1 MNVHANV
8 VDDALPRLVP
18 AGPAP
23 RFTLGRRGDAAEPT
37 GYRLTRRPETG
48 ITMMSR
54 LGATAASQVVR
65 PSRLRARLDLVGLTP
80 LMEVTKGRSEVAI
93 GLIDGPV
100 ATNHPDL
107 APRAV
112 QDIGPS
118 RAVPCSHVNSVAC
131 AHGTYV
137 AGILIGARGSEAP
150 AICPDCVLLVRP
162 IFLEATTG
170 IDDPRA
176 EPEVLAQAL
185 TDCTDAG
192 VRVVNVSAALAGPSI
207 KDERALTQALDHAAR
222 RGVIVVVAAGNQGT
236 LGSTAITRHPWVIP
250 VVSYDEQGRP
260 QSHSNIGRS
269 IGRSGLGAPGVGLT
283 SLGADGRPLTSS
295 RTSAAAPF
303 ATGAVALLCSEFRD
317 APGHE
322 IKSALLEARTGRRTT
337 VVPQLMDAWS
347 AYQLL
352 RTTRPR
358 RGSG

>member
-1 MNVHANV
+1 VNVHANV
-8 VDDALPRLVP
+8 VDDALPCLVP

-37 GYRLTRRPETG
+37 GSNLTRRPDEG

-137 AGILIGARGSEAP
+137 AGILIGPADRKLRRSAP
-150 AICPDCVLLVRP
+150 TAFCPSVLSSSKRRPVLTILVPSLKYSRRP
-162 IFLEATTG
+162 
-170 IDDPRA
+170 
-176 EPEVLAQAL
+176 
-185 TDCTDAG
+185 
-192 VRVVNVSAALAGPSI
+192 
-207 KDERALTQALDHAAR
+207 
-222 RGVIVVVAAGNQGT
+222 
-236 LGSTAITRHPWVIP
+236 
-250 VVSYDEQGRP
+250 
-260 QSHSNIGRS
+260 
-269 IGRSGLGAPGVGLT
+269 
-283 SLGADGRPLTSS
+283 
-295 RTSAAAPF
+295 
-303 ATGAVALLCSEFRD
+303 
-317 APGHE
+317 
-322 IKSALLEARTGRRTT
+322 
-337 VVPQLMDAWS
+337 
-347 AYQLL
+347 
-352 RTTRPR
+352 
-358 RGSG
+358 

>member
-1 MNVHANV
+1 VNVHANV
-8 VDDALPRLVP
+8 VDDALPCLVP

-37 GYRLTRRPETG
+37 GSRLTRRPEAG
-48 ITMMSR
+48 ITTMSR

-137 AGILIGARGSEAP
+137 PGILIGARGSEAP

-176 EPEVLAQAL
+176 ASGSPAWAL
-185 TDCTDAG
+185 MG
-192 VRVVNVSAALAGPSI
+192 
-207 KDERALTQALDHAAR
+207 
-222 RGVIVVVAAGNQGT
+222 
-236 LGSTAITRHPWVIP
+236 
-250 VVSYDEQGRP
+250 GR
-260 QSHSNIGRS
+260 
-269 IGRSGLGAPGVGLT
+269 
-283 SLGADGRPLTSS
+283 
-295 RTSAAAPF
+295 
-303 ATGAVALLCSEFRD
+303 
-317 APGHE
+317 
-322 IKSALLEARTGRRTT
+322 
-337 VVPQLMDAWS
+337 
-347 AYQLL
+347 
-352 RTTRPR
+352 
-358 RGSG
+358 